1 MRAIPIARPT
11 GRSVLGCGICS
22 LEPTV
27 SRDRLSPR
35 PSEWNVSQLSFAI
48 TYDYLCPFAR
58 NANEAVVDAL
68 EAGTDWDVAFKPFS
82 LQQSHNG
89 DKEMPVWNHALD
101 ADMGSGVRALL
112 WSIAVREDFPDSFLA
127 FHMALF
133 AARHEDAL
141 DIGDEHVLRNVANA
155 VGLDGTA
162 VAGVVATGMPQ
173 ERLKDEH
180 SSLIT
185 DVEVFGVPTFIAGGE
200 AVFVRIMDRHN
211 VADVTRV
218 IDMLDWTNLNEFKRT
233 RISK

>member
-1 MRAIPIARPT
+1 
-11 GRSVLGCGICS
+11 
-22 LEPTV
+22 
-27 SRDRLSPR
+27 
-35 PSEWNVSQLSFAI
+35 VSQSSFAI

-68 EAGTDWDVAFKPFS
+68 EAGADWDVTFRPFS
-82 LQQSHNG
+82 LQQNHNG
-89 DKEMPVWNHALD
+89 DEELPVWDHALD

-112 WSIAVREDFPDSFLA
+112 WSIAVHDEFPDSFLA

-141 DIGDEHVLRNVANA
+141 DLGGERVLRDVANV
-155 VGLDGTA
+155 VGLDDTA
-162 VAGVVATGMPQ
+162 VAAVVATGRPQ

-180 SSLIT
+180 SSLAV
-185 DVEVFGVPTFIAGGE
+185 DLEVFGVPTLIAGGE

-218 IDMLDWTNLNEFKRT
+218 IDMLEWTNLNEFKRT
-233 RISK
+233 RIAQ

>member
-1 MRAIPIARPT
+1 
-11 GRSVLGCGICS
+11 
-22 LEPTV
+22 
-27 SRDRLSPR
+27 
-35 PSEWNVSQLSFAI
+35 VSQSSFAI

-68 EAGTDWDVAFKPFS
+68 EAGADWDLTFRPFS
-82 LQQSHNG
+82 LQQNHNG
-89 DKEMPVWNHALD
+89 DEELPVWDHALD

-112 WSIAVREDFPDSFLA
+112 WSIAVHDEFPDSFLA

-141 DIGDEHVLRNVANA
+141 DLGGERVLRDVANV
-155 VGLDGTA
+155 VGLDDTA
-162 VAGVVATGMPQ
+162 VAAVVATGRPQ

-180 SSLIT
+180 SSLAV
-185 DVEVFGVPTFIAGGE
+185 DLEVFGVPTLIAGGE

-233 RISK
+233 RIAQ